1 MCFSSKLKSGD
12 ANGSEV
18 AETDGVLG
26 FGTDDG
32 VAERACR
39 HHDATTLVVRQIDGL
54 VLVVVGVFDD
64 GAGHILNAEFNI
76 HGCSFVIM
84 RNACARVCTGYVR
97 LFYA

>member
-1 MCFSSKLKSGD
+1 M
-12 ANGSEV
+12 
-18 AETDGVLG
+18 LG

-54 VLVVVGVFDD
+54 AVLHGVGDGRVDLIGALFGAEGD